1 MKDLERRCLDRTVPT
16 GPRVVSWSGDRAGR
30 QRPTR
35 ERREDGAMRPPAHGQ
50 LGPPELEEARRGLS
64 LRASGGGGWPR
75 RQPGF
80 MLLPSRAGK
89 NTMTNDFPLTSR
101 AAEWFQ

>member
-1 MKDLERRCLDRTVPT
+1 MTIRKRGDEVKDLERRCLDRTVPT
-16 GPRVVSWSGDRAGR
+16 GPRVVPWSGDRAGR

-64 LRASGGGGWPR
+64 LRASRGVVAPQTAWFHASALQS
-75 RQPGF
+75 RQEH
-80 MLLPSRAGK
+80 
-89 NTMTNDFPLTSR
+89 ND
-101 AAEWFQ
+101 Q